1 MSTRAERRAALAQEL
16 SPDAP
21 DVTVEDTLPDP
32 VPPPLVANEPASAF
46 STLGS
51 VSLSAEALQG
61 IITTAVT
68 AAVGALGAGNLN
80 VGEQI
85 AQALKQNRQPIP
97 ENGIADFP
105 NKSVYHPA
113 GTLAEPKPTLRAPH
127 FLGVWDQESG
137 KAIAAFP
144 IDDKLM
150 RTDEI
155 HAANAMVPGSY
166 EVTRSDGSK
175 VRARVVEIE
184 DATGAI
190 HRVIIALP
198 LSAYDRDHRNTLPS
212 MLSLAQQLAPA
223 VH

>member
-1 MSTRAERRAALAQEL
+1 MSTRAERRAALQQEL

-21 DVTVEDTLPDP
+21 DVTFEDTLPDP
-32 VPPPLVANEPASAF
+32 VPTPLVTAPSM
-46 STLGS
+46 GQ
-51 VSLSAEALQG
+51 VSLTAEALQG
-61 IITTAVT
+61 IISTAVT
-68 AAVGALGAGNLN
+68 AAMSALGTGNAN
-80 VGEQI
+80 IGEQI
-85 AQALKQNRQPIP
+85 ADALKQNRQPIP

-127 FLGVWDQESG
+127 FLGVWDQDTG
-137 KAIAAFP
+137 KAIPVFP
-144 IDDKLM
+144 VDDKMM

-155 HAANAMVPGSY
+155 HAANAMVPGVY
-166 EVTRSDGSK
+166 EIGRTDGSK
-175 VRARVVEIE
+175 IRARVVEIE

-190 HRVIIALP
+190 HRVVIALP

-212 MLSLAQQLAPA
+212 MLSLAQQLTPAA